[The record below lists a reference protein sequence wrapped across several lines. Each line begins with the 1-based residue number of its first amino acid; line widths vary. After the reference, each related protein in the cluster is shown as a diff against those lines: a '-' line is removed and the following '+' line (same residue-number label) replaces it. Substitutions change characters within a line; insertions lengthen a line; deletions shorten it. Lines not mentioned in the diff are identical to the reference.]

1 MENPLVSIITITLN
15 RADLIHRCIESIQKQ
30 TYSNFEH
37 IIVDG
42 NSTDNTEEVVKSY
55 KDPRIKYIKLKERG
69 PQLQMRAGAD
79 VATGKYVTFL
89 DDDDEY
95 LPTKIEKQVTFFESL
110 PESIGL
116 TYCWMTIYDTQTGKV
131 LRIHKPEFRGDCG
144 DITAAYQCISGTP
157 TLMIRREIFEA
168 VGGTFDDSIGLIMS
182 DQELVAR
189 ICQITKVDYL
199 PESLIKIYENHN
211 HARLTTNFYSEKLKR
226 DILFRKHFLTK
237 FHDVFERQPSLAD
250 EHYFNLC
257 RDYFKLHQYRNGLKN
272 YCLLLKC
279 KPSIKQ
285 IIKPIIGVML
295 NR

>member
-1 MENPLVSIITITLN
+1 M
-15 RADLIHRCIESIQKQ
+15 D
-30 TYSNFEH
+30 
-37 IIVDG
+37 
-42 NSTDNTEEVVKSY
+42 
-55 KDPRIKYIKLKERG
+55 
-69 PQLQMRAGAD
+69 
-79 VATGKYVTFL
+79 
-89 DDDDEY
+89 
-95 LPTKIEKQVTFFESL
+95 
-110 PESIGL
+110 
-116 TYCWMTIYDTQTGKV
+116 
-131 LRIHKPEFRGDCG
+131 
-144 DITAAYQCISGTP
+144 
-157 TLMIRREIFEA
+157 
-168 VGGTFDDSIGLIMS
+168 
-182 DQELVAR
+182 
-189 ICQITKVDYL
+189 L

-237 FHDVFERQPSLAD
+237 FHEVFERQPSLAD